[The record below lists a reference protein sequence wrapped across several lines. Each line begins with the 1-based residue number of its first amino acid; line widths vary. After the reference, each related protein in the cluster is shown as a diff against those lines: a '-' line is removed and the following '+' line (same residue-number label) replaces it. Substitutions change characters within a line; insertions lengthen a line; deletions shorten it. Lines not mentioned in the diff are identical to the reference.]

1 MAILNIGY
9 KNSTLIEIHFCLK
22 LLIDRNSKGACI
34 FNSNLILTHQYD
46 LKQCPLVR
54 TGCNLDC

>member
-54 TGCNLDC
+54 TG